1 VTIANHYNRHVN
13 SITIVYSKMCPSL
26 YYKATLIIQV
36 KVDPLSTYRERTA
49 MIPGFLLDLREGLE
63 AALMVG
69 IVPRATSALV
79 SPKATWTAF

>member
-1 VTIANHYNRHVN
+1 
-13 SITIVYSKMCPSL
+13 
-26 YYKATLIIQV
+26 
-36 KVDPLSTYRERTA
+36 

-69 IVPRATSALV
+69 IVLGALRKTQHEELKTTVPRATSALV